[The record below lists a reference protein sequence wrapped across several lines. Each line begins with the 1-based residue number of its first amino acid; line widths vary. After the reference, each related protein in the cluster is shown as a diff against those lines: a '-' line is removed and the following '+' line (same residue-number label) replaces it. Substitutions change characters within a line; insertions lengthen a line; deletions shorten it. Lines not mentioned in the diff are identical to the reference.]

1 MQNGGE
7 HEVSSKEVVRSPRRG
22 GKGKDALT
30 PDACTHINS
39 STEQPKQKPANSLRV
54 NGFLSFKSEWPDLNR
69 RPLAPHASALP
80 SCATLRLCP
89 FENRGS
95 VGEALFSPRWGVCQ
109 AVFMRS
115 CD

>member
-7 HEVSSKEVVRSPRRG
+7 HEVSSKEVVRSPRRV

-30 PDACTHINS
+30 PDACTPINS
-39 STEQPKQKPANSLRV
+39 STEQAKQKPANSLRV
-54 NGFLSFKSEWPDLNR
+54 NGFFKPEWPDLNR
-69 RPLAPHASALP
+69 PPLAPHASALP
-80 SCATLRLCP
+80 SCATLRFCP
-89 FENRGS
+89 FGNRGS
-95 VGEALFSPRWGVCQ
+95 VGEALFSPGWGVCQ